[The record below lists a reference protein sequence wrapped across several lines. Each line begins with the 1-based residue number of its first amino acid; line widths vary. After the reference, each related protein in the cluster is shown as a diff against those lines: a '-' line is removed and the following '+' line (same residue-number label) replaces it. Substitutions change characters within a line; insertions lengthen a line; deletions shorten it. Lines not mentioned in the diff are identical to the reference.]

1 MMVFIDTKYRPKKKQ
16 TKSGGVY
23 SKYTPPPFKT
33 KSDLTQSFRRNDYS
47 DLPSVSSGPAVTA
60 KKESIM
66 YSGDKL
72 IGISIIHKSCLAP
85 VFSQE
90 EASDAAHMRR

>member
-1 MMVFIDTKYRPKKKQ
+1 MVFVDTKYCPKKKQ
-16 TKSGGVY
+16 TKSGVVY
-23 SKYTPPPFKT
+23 SKYAPPPFKN
-33 KSDLTQSFRRNDYS
+33 KSVSTQSFRRNDYS
-47 DLPSVSSGPAVTA
+47 DIPSISSGPAATA

-85 VFSQE
+85 IFSQE